1 MRDVDYKIEEFE
13 KCMSLGRNEI
23 SPDSTRY
30 SELEDERKMIEERF
44 LSTLDEKQKK
54 LYNRLVKIN
63 DSMNTISDRMSRRIG
78 EVTGMCKMIEV
89 ASFKKSDT

>member
-13 KCMSLGRNEI
+13 RCMSMGRNEI

-30 SELEDERKMIEERF
+30 SELEYERKTIEEKF

-54 LYNRLVKIN
+54 LYEKLVSIN

-78 EVTGMCKMIEV
+78 EVTGMCKIIEV
-89 ASFKKSDT
+89 ASFKKSNT